1 MLIERLSEEK
11 KSLEEKRRNL
21 EDEERSLKSG
31 IFQFPPEVRDLKEAV
46 AGRLRLKTGGPGE
59 VFIVA
64 EAAEIP
70 EDRWRNVIEGYLHTQ
85 KFNLIVRPEHFSIA
99 LHVYDSIKRKR
110 AIYNTGLVDI
120 EKIERLSPLAE
131 AGSLA
136 EEIKTENHWVRLFLD
151 YTLGRVMKCNK
162 LNELRNHRT
171 SVTDDGMLYQNYTAR
186 AMNPARWA
194 RPAIGQDA
202 IQRRILAVREELNR
216 LDDTLAALETV
227 HKAVL
232 PLGGFDI
239 PGDSEAD
246 RLLEAAAAMERIPY
260 IMEEIAGLEQ
270 HLAEVDRSEIEA
282 ARKRIE
288 GLENA
293 IEKTTLELEA
303 ANREQGKDEGQL
315 AQIHEKTIPEL
326 SHALETIEKEI
337 AESYPADWIEAAGE
351 PRYQT
356 EFADR
361 GSPEKIYEA
370 FPRELSRSKNAKE
383 KFWDELKELRRIYNS
398 QYKMGYDTAA
408 ETNEAWENA
417 HRELLENDLPKYNAK
432 IEDAHNKA
440 HEQFREDFL
449 SRLQDNIRNAERQI
463 AGLNNALSSSSF
475 GDDRYKFL
483 IIPKTEYRHYYNM
496 IVDPMLLE
504 GYNLLSDQFNMR
516 YHDEITELFA
526 TLTAGI
532 GAGQE
537 ESRND
542 YEKRVQ
548 TFTDYR
554 TYLSFD
560 LEVTNSD
567 GESQRLSRTMAK
579 KSGGETQTP
588 FYIAVLASFTQL
600 YRIGRDKKAGTVRLI
615 VFDEAF
621 SKMDSERI
629 SSSIELLRTFNFQV
643 ILSAPSDKIGDI
655 TPLADR
661 SLLVYRDK
669 KRSSV
674 LSFDKTRLNTEDLN
688 TAEIG
693 LDYAT

>member
-64 EAAEIP
+64 EVAEIP

-99 LHVYDSIKRKR
+99 LQVYDSIKRKR

-120 EKIERLSPLAE
+120 EKIERLAPLAE

-136 EEIKTENHWVRLFLD
+136 EEIQTENHWVRLFLD
-151 YTLGRVMKCNK
+151 YALGRVMKCNK

-202 IQRRILAVREELNR
+202 IRLRILAVREELNR

-227 HKAVL
+227 YKAVL

-246 RLLEAAAAMERIPY
+246 RLLEAATAMERIPH
-260 IMEEIAGLEQ
+260 IMEEIAELEQ

-293 IEKTTLELEA
+293 IEKTTMELEA

-315 AQIHEKTIPEL
+315 AQIHEKMIPEL
-326 SHALETIEKEI
+326 NHALETIEKEI
-337 AESYPADWIEAAGE
+337 AESFSTDWIEAAGE

-361 GSPEKIYEA
+361 GSPEKIYDA

-383 KFWDELKELRRIYNS
+383 KFWDELKELRRMYNS
-398 QYKMGYDTAA
+398 QYKMGYDTAT
-408 ETNEAWENA
+408 EDNEAWENA
-417 HRELLENDLPKYNAK
+417 YHELLENDLPKYNAK

-449 SRLQDNIRNAERQI
+449 SRLQENIRNAERQI
-463 AGLNNALSSSSF
+463 AGLNTALSSSSF
-475 GDDRYKFL
+475 GEDRYKFL

-532 GAGQE
+532 GAGQA

-693 LDYAT
+693 LDYA